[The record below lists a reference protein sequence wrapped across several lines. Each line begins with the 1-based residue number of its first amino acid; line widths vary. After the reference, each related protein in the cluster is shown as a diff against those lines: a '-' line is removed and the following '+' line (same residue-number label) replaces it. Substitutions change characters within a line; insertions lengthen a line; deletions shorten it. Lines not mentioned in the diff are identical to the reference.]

1 MNNILVCGLIN
12 IETTIKVDN
21 FPIKYSPVEYNF
33 FGVSSSVSGVG
44 YNIIKALKTL
54 GDVPIF
60 FSIIGNDIY
69 KEIIFSELEKDK
81 VDFNYVLPL
90 LEKTVQ
96 SGILYDG
103 NKRKILFD
111 LKTYK
116 KLIFQ

>member
-1 MNNILVCGLIN
+1 M
-12 IETTIKVDN
+12 
-21 FPIKYSPVEYNF
+21 
-33 FGVSSSVSGVG
+33 
-44 YNIIKALKTL
+44 
-54 GDVPIF
+54 
-60 FSIIGNDIY
+60 Y
-69 KEIIFSELEKDK
+69 KEIIFSELKKDK
-81 VDFNYVLPL
+81 VDLDYVLPL